1 MVGSIVLWKALI
13 NTKAKL
19 LTLLQEKSE
28 EECHSIMMVS
38 EISFMAVMIDWLPT
52 GGNYNR

>member
-1 MVGSIVLWKALI
+1 VESTDKH
-13 NTKAKL
+13 KAKL

-28 EECHSIMMVS
+28 EECHGIMMVS

-52 GGNYNR
+52 GDNYNR